1 MELEEEIKL
10 LWDVF
15 SFNLDQAT
23 KIIVSKDKKHL
34 ICNNLS
40 KGNPTSK

>member
-1 MELEEEIKL
+1 MELEEEIKI

-15 SFNLDQAT
+15 SFNLDLAT

-34 ICNNLS
+34 ICNKLAR
-40 KGNPTSK
+40 GNPTSK